1 MITKEVDIYLLRDA
15 ERGFIRAVQGD
26 SGNEVLMHI
35 KDVDLPAGTTARAY
49 VEKPSG
55 LAVYATASVQ
65 DNDIT
70 FGITNQMLAEPG
82 TSRCQV
88 HLEND
93 GEVLTTFYIYIFVE
107 ERLGEGAPESESSV
121 DVFDEAVAD
130 GIAAIEAAAE
140 AAAGN
145 LIVFT
150 DPDEDGNIIIT
161 LGS

>member
-1 MITKEVDIYLLRDA
+1 MVTKEVDIYLLRDA

-55 LAVYATASVQ
+55 LAVYVTASVQ

-70 FGITNQMLAEPG
+70 FGITNQMLAEAG

-93 GEVLTTFYIYIFVE
+93 GEVLTTFYIHIFVE
-107 ERLGEGAPESESSV
+107 ERLV

-140 AAAGN
+140 AAAGS
-145 LIVFT
+145 LIEFT
-150 DPDEDGNIIIT
+150 DPNEDGNIIIT
-161 LGS
+161 LGATGATGAT